1 MIIASCDHDAKEISL
16 LQSNEK
22 QINSSLEFWMAQR
35 DGDHMISI
43 SEHSHV
49 DIVDS
54 NGSVVLPFTRIIF

>member
-1 MIIASCDHDAKEISL
+1 MIASYDHDAKEISL

-22 QINSSLEFWMAQR
+22 QINSSLEFWMAQK

-49 DIVDS
+49 DIFDS